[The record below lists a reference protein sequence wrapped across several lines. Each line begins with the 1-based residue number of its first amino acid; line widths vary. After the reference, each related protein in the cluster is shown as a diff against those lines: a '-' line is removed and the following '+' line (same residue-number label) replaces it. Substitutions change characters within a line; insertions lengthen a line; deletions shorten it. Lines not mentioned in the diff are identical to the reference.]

1 MKKTTVIRINND
13 YMSTLAYDDRNE
25 DIAYLV
31 NEELKVH
38 CTASNKKFS
47 NPVEQFQKADRSG
60 ENFKHVRTIVARG
73 YSQGDWQEYTLRFNC
88 NEDNQ
93 YLKQLVTHL
102 ERTFT
107 HQNNYMVDKFE
118 RVEIGGKTFD
128 ADPHDFEHFYIDHIE
143 FPEEEDVLKAYIDNW
158 GEDFD
163 EFEINID

>member
-1 MKKTTVIRINND
+1 MKNITVIRISND
-13 YMSTLAYDDRNE
+13 YMSTLAYDERNE

-38 CTASNKKFS
+38 CIASNKNFL
-47 NPVEQFQKADRSG
+47 NPVEQVQKTDRSG

-73 YSQGDWQEYTLRFNC
+73 YSQRDWQEYTLRFNC
-88 NEDNQ
+88 SEDNQ
-93 YLKQLVTHL
+93 YLIQLVTHL

-107 HQNNYMVDKFE
+107 HQNNYMVEKFE
-118 RVEIGGKTFD
+118 RVEIGGKNFD

-143 FPEEEDVLKAYIDNW
+143 FPEKEDVLKAYIEKW
-158 GEDFD
+158 GKDFD

>member
-38 CTASNKKFS
+38 CTVSNKQFL
-47 NPVEQFQKADRSG
+47 NPVKTDRNN
-60 ENFKHVRTIVARG
+60 EKCKHIKTITANG

-88 NEDNQ
+88 SEDNQ

-107 HQNNYMVDKFE
+107 HQNNYMVEKFE
-118 RVEIGGKTFD
+118 RVYIGGKTFD

-143 FPEEEDVLKAYIDNW
+143 FPEKEDVLKAYIDIW

-163 EFEINID
+163 EFEIKID

>member
-1 MKKTTVIRINND
+1 MKKQTVIRINND
-13 YMSTLAYDDRNE
+13 YMSTLAYDGRNQ

-31 NEELKVH
+31 NEELEVH
-38 CTASNKKFS
+38 CTVANKQFL
-47 NPVEQFQKADRSG
+47 NPVKTDRSN
-60 ENFKHVRTIVARG
+60 EKFKHVKTITAKG

-88 NEDNQ
+88 SEDNQ
-93 YLKQLVTHL
+93 YLKQLITHL

-107 HQNNYMVDKFE
+107 HQNNYMVEKFE
-118 RVEIGGKTFD
+118 RVEIDGKTFD

-143 FPEEEDVLKAYIDNW
+143 FPEKEDVLKAYIDIW